1 MLNVGEKIF
10 ISDYGAGYV
19 KDIDDKVSSNTKCK
33 YVNIYLLLDNM
44 NFMIPINKIE
54 NYRVRNILNKAE
66 LEVILNIIGSNS
78 DFIERNWNNRYRSN
92 KKKIQSGNT
101 LKMCEV
107 IRDLYYLQKK
117 DMLPPGEIKILERV
131 EGMVASEIML
141 AFELNME
148 QALCKIR
155 SLV

>member
-1 MLNVGEKIF
+1 MLNIGDKIF

-19 KDIDDKVSSNTKCK
+19 KDIDDEEPSNIECK

-44 NFMIPINKIE
+44 NLMIPINKIK
-54 NYRVRNILNKAE
+54 NYRVRKILNKVE
-66 LEVILNIIGSNS
+66 LEVILNTIGSNL
-78 DFIERNWNNRYRSN
+78 DFIEKNWNNRYRSN
-92 KKKIQSGNT
+92 KKKIQSGNA

-117 DMLPPGEIKILERV
+117 DMLPPGEVKILERV

-141 AFELNME
+141 AFGLNME

>member
-19 KDIDDKVSSNTKCK
+19 KDIDDKEPSNIECK

-44 NFMIPINKIE
+44 NFMIPINKIG
-54 NYRVRNILNKAE
+54 NYRVRKILNKVE
-66 LEVILNIIGSNS
+66 LEVILNTIGSNS
-78 DFIERNWNNRYRSN
+78 DFIEKNWNNRYRSN
-92 KKKIQSGNT
+92 KKKIQSGDA

-107 IRDLYYLQKK
+107 IRDLYYLQNK
-117 DMLPPGEIKILERV
+117 DMLPPGEVKILERV

-141 AFELNME
+141 AFGLNRE

-155 SLV
+155 GLV

>member
-1 MLNVGEKIF
+1 MLNIGEKIF

-19 KDIDDKVSSNTKCK
+19 KDIDGEEYNIECK
-33 YVNIYLLLDNM
+33 YVNIYLLLDKM

-54 NYRVRNILNKAE
+54 NYRIRNILNKVE
-66 LEVILNIIGSNS
+66 FEEILNTISGHS
-78 DFIERNWNNRYRSN
+78 DFIESNWNNRYRSN
-92 KKKIQSGNT
+92 KKKIQSGNA

-117 DMLPPGEIKILERV
+117 DMLPPGEVKILERV

-141 AFELNME
+141 VFELNME
-148 QALCKIR
+148 QASCKIR
-155 SLV
+155 NLI

>member
-1 MLNVGEKIF
+1 MLNIGEKVF
-10 ISDYGAGYV
+10 VADYGAGYIQ
-19 KDIDDKVSSNTKCK
+19 DIDSKELSSIKYK

-44 NFMIPINKIE
+44 NFMIPIDKIE
-54 NYRVRNILNKAE
+54 NYKIRNILNKIE
-66 LEVILNIIGSNS
+66 LETILNTISNDS
-78 DFIERNWNNRYRSN
+78 NYIESNWNNRYRSN

-107 IRDLYYLQKK
+107 IRDLYYLKK
-117 DMLPPGEIKILERV
+117 QDMLPPGEEKILERV

-141 AFELNME
+141 VLGLNME

-155 SLV
+155 NLV

>member
-10 ISDYGAGYV
+10 IPDYGAGYV
-19 KDIDDKVSSNTKCK
+19 KNIDDKESSNIACK
-33 YVNIYLLLDNM
+33 YVNIYFLLDNM

-54 NYRVRNILNKAE
+54 NYRVREILNKVE
-66 LEVILNIIGSNS
+66 LDEILITIGSDS
-78 DFIERNWNNRYRSN
+78 VFIEKNWNNRYRSN

-107 IRDLYYLQKK
+107 IRDLYCLKKK
-117 DMLPPGEIKILERV
+117 DMLPPGEVKILERV

-141 AFELNME
+141 AFGLDME